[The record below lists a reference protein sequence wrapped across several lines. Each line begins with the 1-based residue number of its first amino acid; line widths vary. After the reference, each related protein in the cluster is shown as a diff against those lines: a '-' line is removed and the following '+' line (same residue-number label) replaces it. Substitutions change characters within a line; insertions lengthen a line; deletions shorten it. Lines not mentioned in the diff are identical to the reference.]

1 MNQTSGT
8 QAFPYQQPVGQV
20 PPGQFQPLFVQAQA
34 SPGQYVQQPVGQVG
48 QPQVQPVQPAAAP
61 AVPKTTAYWQSALI
75 AERVVEFLFLSA
87 AWISIVRYTN
97 GYEITNGRVNF
108 FKGITVFCWIESI
121 VFQIGFVF
129 GFNHIKCLFS
139 QPSLLT
145 TIDYNCN
152 DIENDDND
160 YDYDY
165 DDDDYYHDDDDNDDD
180 DVNGDDDNDDDDN
193 DDCECFIVH
202 IVLTILLVACTVT
215 LVFHAHEVSKMYDFL
230 PLLIRTNLDEL
241 YLALIFGFLACFSFF
256 ETVRLFFKMIVT
268 QRGEE
273 APDNSAQTAQEL
285 GTQPST
291 IQPKTEI

>member
-20 PPGQFQPLFVQAQA
+20 PPGQFQPVFVQAQA

-97 GYEITNGRVNF
+97 GSGITNGRVNF
-108 FKGITVFCWIESI
+108 FKGITVFCWIVSI

-129 GFNHIKCLFS
+129 GFNHIKRLFS

-145 TIDYNCN
+145 TI
-152 DIENDDND
+152 
-160 YDYDY
+160 
-165 DDDDYYHDDDDNDDD
+165 
-180 DVNGDDDNDDDDN
+180 
-193 DDCECFIVH
+193 CFIVH
-202 IVLTILLVACTVT
+202 IVLTILLVACTVN

-273 APDNSAQTAQEL
+273 ATDNTAQTAQEL